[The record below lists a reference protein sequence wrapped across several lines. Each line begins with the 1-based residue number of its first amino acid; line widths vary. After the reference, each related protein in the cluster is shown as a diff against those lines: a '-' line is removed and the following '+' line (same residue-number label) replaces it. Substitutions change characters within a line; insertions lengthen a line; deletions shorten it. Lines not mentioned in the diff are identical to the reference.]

1 MTEHEDEPITVI
13 VEDLDK
19 KMVDKLN
26 EYLATIPK
34 EELKKDFFKI
44 RCESEG
50 IDPNSKNAKRKL
62 WWKDTKRKLI
72 FISHHL
78 GYWTLKIL
86 IISFAWLG
94 GILITIGYSSVHYI
108 LFFLCIMCSSI
119 LLDVFI
125 DHGKDWFF
133 LRKRK

>member
-44 RCESEG
+44 RCENEG

-62 WWKDTKRKLI
+62 WWKDTKHKLI

-86 IISFAWLG
+86 IIAFAWLG
-94 GILITIGYSSVHYI
+94 GILITIGYSFVHYI

-119 LLDVFI
+119 LLDVFV

-133 LRKRK
+133 LRKRN

>member
-13 VEDLDK
+13 VENLDK

-62 WWKDTKRKLI
+62 WWKDMKNKLI

>member
-1 MTEHEDEPITVI
+1 M
-13 VEDLDK
+13 EDLDK
-19 KMVDKLN
+19 KMVDKLK

-72 FISHHL
+72 FISHHI

>member
-1 MTEHEDEPITVI
+1 MAEYEDEPITVI

-19 KMVDKLN
+19 QMVDKLN
-26 EYLATIPK
+26 EYLASIPK

-44 RCESEG
+44 RCENEG
-50 IDPNSKNAKRKL
+50 IDPSSKNAKRKL
-62 WWKDTKRKLI
+62 WWKDMKHKSI

-86 IISFAWLG
+86 IIAFAWLS

-119 LLDVFI
+119 LLDVFV

-133 LRKRK
+133 LRKRN

>member
-1 MTEHEDEPITVI
+1 MAEYEDEPITVI

-19 KMVDKLN
+19 QMVDKLN
-26 EYLATIPK
+26 EYLASIPK

-44 RCESEG
+44 RCENEG

-62 WWKDTKRKLI
+62 WWKDTQRKLI

-86 IISFAWLG
+86 IIAFAWLG
-94 GILITIGYSSVHYI
+94 GILITIGYSFVHYI

-119 LLDVFI
+119 LLDVFV

-133 LRKRK
+133 LRKRN

>member
-13 VEDLDK
+13 VENLDK